1 MTTELTKREM
11 AIAPIDFS
19 PEKVELLKRTICR
32 GATNDELELFIHA
45 CRRTGLDPFMKQIH
59 AVKRWQDGREV
70 MAIQTGID
78 GYRLI
83 ADRSDRYVPGREPTF
98 AYDDEGRVLSAT
110 AHVKKRASDGTWH
123 EISATAHY
131 DEYVGRKKGG
141 EPNKMWAEKPH
152 IMLAKCAEA
161 LALRRAFPAEL
172 SGVYTSEEMDQAG
185 PPTQQPEP
193 AVEGEIIEAAKR
205 DFDCGG
211 VHRVVN
217 GVCENCGRRMEPEP
231 PPAKPPIDGAPKGMS
246 DDEKFIAILR
256 DTFESR
262 DFKPDEFSAAVAAV
276 CKKKKITTVNKL
288 SGTDRMAFLEAV
300 AAGRFDQYK
309 AAVTA

>member
-185 PPTQQPEP
+185 PPTPQPEP
-193 AVEGEIIEAAKR
+193 TVEGE
-205 DFDCGG
+205 
-211 VHRVVN
+211 VV
-217 GVCENCGRRMEPEP
+217 EPEP

-246 DDEKFIAILR
+246 EDEKFIAILR
-256 DTFESR
+256 DAFDSR
-262 DFKPDEFSAAVAAV
+262 GFQPNEFSAAVAAV
-276 CKKKKITTVNKL
+276 CKKKKITLVTKL
-288 SGTDRMAFLEAV
+288 PETDRMAFLEAV

-309 AAVTA
+309 AKEPVTA